1 MSRPPCNFRRRGL
14 PRRYCRQRRAD
25 RLGGSE
31 HGGSDMQE
39 STWVGITSMR
49 SQAGSSLILPF
60 VLMHGVVLVIIAFGG
75 DALGDSS
82 VQLAVAAIAVI
93 GSMWTTLNF
102 DGVFADFA
110 ALRKDMPDGVASSN
124 FGAALQKLPI
134 GPMRAMGIV
143 FSALI
148 VVAELLAIY

>member
-1 MSRPPCNFRRRGL
+1 MEGSRW
-14 PRRYCRQRRAD
+14 
-25 RLGGSE
+25 GGIS
-31 HGGSDMQE
+31 S
-39 STWVGITSMR
+39 WR
-49 SQAGSSLILPF
+49 SRAGSSLSLPC
-60 VLMHGVVLVIIAFGG
+60 VLMRGVVLVIIAFGG
-75 DALGDSS
+75 DALGGSS

-134 GPMRAMGIV
+134 GPMRVMGIV

-148 VVAELLAIY
+148 VVAELLALY

>member
-1 MSRPPCNFRRRGL
+1 
-14 PRRYCRQRRAD
+14 
-25 RLGGSE
+25 
-31 HGGSDMQE
+31 MQE
-39 STWVGITSMR
+39 STWVGVTSMR

-60 VLMHGVVLVIIAFGG
+60 TLMHGVVLVIIAFGG

-134 GPMRAMGIV
+134 GPMRIMGIV

>member
-1 MSRPPCNFRRRGL
+1 MEGSGL
-14 PRRYCRQRRAD
+14 LPLY
-25 RLGGSE
+25 
-31 HGGSDMQE
+31 
-39 STWVGITSMR
+39 
-49 SQAGSSLILPF
+49 LIL
-60 VLMHGVVLVIIAFGG
+60 V
-75 DALGDSS
+75 
-82 VQLAVAAIAVI
+82 AVI

-124 FGAALQKLPI
+124 FGAVLQKLPI
-134 GPMRAMGIV
+134 GPMRIMGIV